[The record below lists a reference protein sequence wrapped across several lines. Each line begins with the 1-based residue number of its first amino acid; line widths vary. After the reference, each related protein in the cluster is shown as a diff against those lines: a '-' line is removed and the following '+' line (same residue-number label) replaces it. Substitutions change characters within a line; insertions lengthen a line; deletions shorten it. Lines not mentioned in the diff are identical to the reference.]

1 MNPRPRVPDM
11 TQVLIISAGA
21 PSAPDALAETVARM
35 HAEGARVTV
44 AVGCPA
50 DRVTVIQES
59 AEVIALPDAEALP
72 ADDRRDHKKAG
83 QGRKLWLRVRRDPAV
98 RRRAA
103 AADVIVAL
111 DAAAVHTVR
120 QLARRNRAADEV
132 SNLASAVAAL
142 AERAAHPS
150 RYAARR
156 MLRRGPSPAVAVDAA
171 RERARRLTRKAAHR
185 VVGKALS
192 YPRGRRAGQALLS
205 AAGLSDDRRRAL
217 GRRIIRKLGTLGL
230 PAEATEALLSVSRGM
245 RKPEA
250 RAKWLMAAAK
260 NELSAGRIPSFLTEA
275 ATAELAIADLALAR
289 NDFDAATRSV
299 NQVMQM
305 LFHRAVHFDWLTSP
319 MAPDPTDFLAPLHR
333 SLVGRTMAA
342 PRGRRTPAAPPPT
355 DRPHRLLFVSRG
367 NENFL
372 GDIRERYQQNPNF
385 EVRTLNLLADPEK
398 QALVRIPLLLK
409 HLLGGDP
416 EYADAIQDWFAPH
429 LEWADTVFVE
439 WCLAQAALFTILDPG
454 TTRIIVRLHLFEAF
468 TMFPHLLD
476 TSRVDDMVF
485 VSEPLRDFTLDV
497 APRLAAPGAPRSR
510 VVTNAARLDRYRRPK
525 HPEARFTL
533 AQIGQSR
540 IAKDPRWTFE
550 VLRELRRRDD
560 RYRLVLIG
568 ADLDG
573 SPTPQAAA
581 YHRAYVRELA
591 ELEAQGAVRRI
602 GQTNDV
608 PGALTDVGVILSASV
623 RESFHLGVIEGA
635 ASGAVPVVRDWPF
648 FAGRAHS
655 ARSIFP
661 SDWMVETPTQAA
673 DRIFTHTAS
682 EEIWHKT
689 GDAAAEHALITWDW
703 SVVQA
708 QYDRLFQAG

>member
-1 MNPRPRVPDM
+1 M
-11 TQVLIISAGA
+11 TEVLIISAGA
-21 PSAPDALAETVARM
+21 PGPDSPLTEAVAKM
-35 HAEGARVTV
+35 HAEGVRVTV
-44 AVGCPA
+44 AVGCPL
-50 DRVTVIQES
+50 DRVTVPPG
-59 AEVIALPDAEALP
+59 AEVIALPDAKTLP
-72 ADDRRDHKKAG
+72 ADDRREHRNAG
-83 QGRKLWLRVRRDPAV
+83 KGRKLWLRARRDPAV

-103 AADVIVAL
+103 SADVLVAL
-111 DAAAVHTVR
+111 DGAAGHTVR

-132 SNLASAVAAL
+132 TDLAAAVAAL

-150 RYAARR
+150 RYATRR
-156 MLRRGPSPAVAVDAA
+156 MLRPGPSPAVAVEAV
-171 RERARRLTRKAAHR
+171 RERARRFARKAGHR

-192 YPRGRRAGQALLS
+192 DPRGRRAGQALLT
-205 AAGLSDDRRRAL
+205 APVLSDAQRRVW
-217 GRRIIRKLGTLGL
+217 GRRIAGKLGTLGL
-230 PAEATEALLSVSRGM
+230 PAEATAARLSVAQRM
-245 RKPEA
+245 REPAA
-250 RAKWLMAAAK
+250 RAEWLMAAAK
-260 NELSAGRIPSFLTEA
+260 DELSAGRIPPFLTEA
-275 ATAELAIADLALAR
+275 AAAELAIADQALTR
-289 NDFDAATRSV
+289 KDFDAAARSV
-299 NQVMQM
+299 NQVMQL

-319 MAPDPTDFLAPLHR
+319 MAPDPTGYLAPLHR
-333 SLVGRTMAA
+333 SLVGRTMAT
-342 PRGRRTPAAPPPT
+342 PRGRRTPAAPPPA

-372 GDIRERYQQNPNF
+372 GTIRERYTQDPNF
-385 EVRTLNLLADPEK
+385 EVRTLDLLADPEK

-409 HLLGGDP
+409 HVLGGDP
-416 EYADAIQDWFAPH
+416 AYADAIQEWFAPH

-439 WCLAQAALFTILDPG
+439 WCLVQAALFSAIDPG

-468 TMFPHLLD
+468 TMFPHLVD
-476 TSRVDDMVF
+476 MSRVDDLVF
-485 VSEPLRDFTLDV
+485 VSEPLRDYTMDV
-497 APRLAAPGAPRSR
+497 APRLREAGAPRTP

-525 HPEARFTL
+525 HPDARFTL

-581 YHRAYVRELA
+581 YHRAYAQELA
-591 ELEAQGAVRRI
+591 DLEAEGAVRRI
-602 GQTNDV
+602 GQTDDV
-608 PGALTDVGVILSASV
+608 PAALTDVGVILSASV

-661 SDWMVETPTQAA
+661 ADWMVETPLEAA
-673 DRIFTHTAS
+673 DRIFAHTAS
-682 EEIWHKT
+682 EEIWQKT
-689 GDAAAEHALITWDW
+689 GEAAAQHALMTWDW

-708 QYDRLFQAG
+708 QYDRLFQQP

>member
-1 MNPRPRVPDM
+1 M
-11 TQVLIISAGA
+11 TEVLIISAGV
-21 PSAPDALAETVARM
+21 PSAPDALTETVSQM
-35 HAEGARVTV
+35 HADGVRVSV
-44 AVGCPA
+44 AVGCSA
-50 DRVTVIQES
+50 DRISVAQGT
-59 AEVIALPDAEALP
+59 AEVITLPDAKTLP
-72 ADDRRDHKKAG
+72 ADDRRDHRKAG
-83 QGRKLWLRVRRDPAV
+83 KGRRLWLRARRDPGV

-103 AADVIVAL
+103 SADVIVAL
-111 DAAAVHTVR
+111 DGAAVHTVQ
-120 QLARRNRAADEV
+120 QLARRHRAADAV
-132 SNLASAVAAL
+132 TDLASAVAAV

-150 RYAARR
+150 RYATRR
-156 MLRRGPSPAVAVDAA
+156 MLRHGPSPSVAVDAV
-171 RERARRLTRKAAHR
+171 RERAKRLTRKAAHR

-192 YPRGRRAGQALLS
+192 DPRGRRAGQALLT
-205 AAGLSDDRRRAL
+205 APGLSDAQRRVW
-217 GRRIIRKLGTLGL
+217 GRRIAGKLGNLGL
-230 PAEATEALLSVSRGM
+230 PAEATAARLGVAQRLREPA
-245 RKPEA
+245 A
-250 RAKWLMAAAK
+250 RAEWLMAAAK
-260 NELSAGRIPSFLTEA
+260 DELSAGRIPPFLTEA
-275 ATAELAIADLALAR
+275 AAAELAMADQALTR
-289 NDFDAATRSV
+289 DDFDAATRSV
-299 NQVMQM
+299 NQVMQL

-319 MAPDPTDFLAPLHR
+319 MAPDPTGYLAPLHR

-372 GDIRERYQQNPNF
+372 GDIRERYEQNPDF
-385 EVRTLNLLADPEK
+385 EVRTLDMLADPERAK
-398 QALVRIPLLLK
+398 MVRIPFLLK
-409 HLLGGDP
+409 YLLGGDP
-416 EYADAIQDWFAPH
+416 AYGDAIREWFGPH

-439 WCLAQAALFTILDPG
+439 WCLVQAALFTAIDPG

-476 TSRVDDMVF
+476 MSRVDDMVF
-485 VSEPLRDFTLDV
+485 VSEPLRDFTMDV
-497 APRLAAPGAPRSR
+497 APRLREPGGPRTQ
-510 VVTNAARLDRYRRPK
+510 VVTNAARLDRYRRAK
-525 HPEARFTL
+525 HPDARFTL

-560 RYRLVLIG
+560 RYRLHLVG

-581 YHRAYVRELA
+581 YHREYEKELA
-591 ELEAQGAVRRI
+591 ELEAQGAIRRI
-602 GQTNDV
+602 GQTDDV
-608 PGALTDVGVILSASV
+608 PSALVDVGVIISASV

-661 SDWMVETPTQAA
+661 ADWMVETPVQAA
-673 DRIFTHTAS
+673 DRIFAHTAS
-682 EEIWHKT
+682 EEVWRKT
-689 GDAAAEHALITWDW
+689 GEAAAEHALITWDW

-708 QYDRLFQAG
+708 QYDRLFQQP